1 MTKTSPF
8 LLAALLWPLAAPAQ
22 PIARADPHA
31 DPLEAKLSTPPLV
44 YRSALA
50 GYHGWSVE
58 SPPVAWREAND
69 AVARIGGWRAYAR
82 EAAAPQTPAPAAS
95 APPVAPMPAHKE

>member
-22 PIARADPHA
+22 PIALA
-31 DPLEAKLSTPPLV
+31 DPLDAKLSTPPLV

-50 GYHGWSVE
+50 GYRGWAVE
-58 SPPVAWREAND
+58 SSPVAWRDAND
-69 AVARIGGWRAYAR
+69 AVLRIGGWRAYAR
-82 EAAAPQTPAPAAS
+82 EAAATPVPATAAS
-95 APPVAPMPAHKE
+95 APMPAHKD